1 MRTEPGQWLCI
12 DGLEASCTIGVTER
26 ERSSPQRLLVNVRLA
41 VDFSAV
47 SASDAIGDTVDY
59 RLVSRRV
66 VAEIEK
72 SSVQLVET
80 LAAHLARTIFAEFP
94 KIQGVAIEVWKVG
107 ALSGAKR
114 VGAAIVTTRATRG
127 DEP

>member
-1 MRTEPGQWLCI
+1 MRADSGQWLCI

-26 ERSSPQRLLVNVRLA
+26 ERASKQRLVINLGLA

-47 SASDAIGDTVDY
+47 GSSDEIADTVDY

-72 SSVQLVET
+72 SSFQLIEA
-80 LAAHLARTIFAEFP
+80 LAAHLGRTILAEFP
-94 KIQGVAIEVWKVG
+94 RIDRVATEVWKPG
-107 ALSGAKR
+107 ALSGAKS
-114 VGAAIVTTRATRG
+114 VGAVIVSSRG
-127 DEP
+127 RQA